1 MESLKGDDPVS
12 VALRECAHRML
23 KMGLFSGAINLLTL
37 SGSIYMLQ
45 VYDRVLPSRNMS
57 TLVALSVMLLLAY
70 LLQGALDA
78 LRGRM
83 LARAAAI
90 FDVTLQASIY
100 DALATA
106 PLAGTPAPQARQPAL
121 DIDTIRTFLSGMGP
135 TAILDM
141 PWTPLFALVLF
152 LFHPFI
158 GFAAL
163 VGVACILSVTIM
175 TERHSAPSVA
185 KGSYWLAQRHAWIDS
200 THQGADVIHALGML
214 PSLRARWLRLNANA
228 LREHMMSMDINA
240 RMAAA
245 GKTIRYSLQSAIL
258 GIGAYLVITDR
269 ASGGI
274 MIASSIIVGRAL
286 APIEIAIGTWRQ
298 WVAARQALTRLRGS
312 LQSAAA
318 IPRKGHA
325 SRPCRKLSVQDLTVV
340 APGGSE
346 PILTNVAFD
355 LETANGLAIVGPS
368 ASGKTSLAKALV
380 GIWPAA
386 AGAVKLDGIA
396 LDQWQSDELGRHLG
410 YLPQDVSLF
419 QGTIAENIAR
429 FDSTATPSAIVE
441 AATLADAHNM
451 IVRLPNGYQT
461 AIGEGGVRLSA
472 GQRQRVGL
480 ARAAY
485 GNPFLVVLDEPNSN
499 LDQEGEQALNNAIK
513 ALRERGAI
521 VIVISHRP
529 KAVRNLDRLMVLVR
543 GRMLAFG
550 THAQVG
556 AALGAMRSGG
566 TVKQPSVQNLAE
578 AGT

>member
-1 MESLKGDDPVS
+1 MESLKGDDPVT

-45 VYDRVLPSRNMS
+45 VYDRVLPSRNIS
-57 TLVALSVMLLLAY
+57 TLVALSLMLLLAY

-90 FDVTLQASIY
+90 FDVNLQAPIY
-100 DALATA
+100 DALAIA
-106 PLAGTPAPQARQPAL
+106 PLSGTPAPQARQPAL
-121 DIDTIRTFLSGMGP
+121 DVDTIRTFLAGMAP

-141 PWTPLFALVLF
+141 PWTPFFALVLF
-152 LFHPFI
+152 LFHPLI

-163 VGVACILSVTIM
+163 AGAACILAVTM
-175 TERHSAPSVA
+175 LTERSSAPSVA
-185 KGSYWLAQRHAWIDS
+185 KGSCWLAQRHAWIDS

-298 WVAARQALTRLRGS
+298 WVAARQALARLRLS
-312 LQSAAA
+312 LKPTAPV
-318 IPRKGHA
+318 PRRSHA
-325 SRPCRKLSVQDLTVV
+325 PRPCRRLTVDRVTVV
-340 APGGSE
+340 APGGSD
-346 PILTNVAFD
+346 PIVKDVSFE
-355 LETANGLAIVGPS
+355 LETASGLAIVGPS

-380 GIWPAA
+380 GIWQPSD
-386 AGAVKLDGIA
+386 GNVRLDGRPLA
-396 LDQWQSDELGRHLG
+396 EWMPDDLGRHLG

-419 QGTIAENIAR
+419 QGTVAENIAR
-429 FDSTATPSAIVE
+429 FDSAATPSAIVE
-441 AATLADAHNM
+441 AAMLADAHDM
-451 IVRLPNGYQT
+451 IARLPNGYQT

-485 GNPFLVVLDEPNSN
+485 GNPFLIVLDEPNSN
-499 LDQEGEQALNNAIK
+499 LDQEGEAALNNAIK
-513 ALRERGAI
+513 ALRERGAV

-529 KAVRNLDRLMVLVR
+529 KAVRNLDRLMVLMR

-550 THAQVG
+550 THAEVS
-556 AALGAMRSGG
+556 AALG
-566 TVKQPSVQNLAE
+566 TVRPERAKATSVQNI
-578 AGT
+578 AGSSP

>member
-1 MESLKGDDPVS
+1 MESLRGDDPVT

-23 KMGLFSGAINLLTL
+23 KIALFSGAINLLAL

-57 TLVALSVMLLLAY
+57 TLIALSLMLLMAY
-70 LLQGALDA
+70 LLQSALDT

-90 FDVTLQASIY
+90 FDVALQASIY
-100 DALATA
+100 DALAAA
-106 PLAGTPAPQARQPAL
+106 PLAGIPAAQARQPAL

-135 TAILDM
+135 TAILDI
-141 PWTPLFALVLF
+141 PWTPLFALALF

-163 VGVACILSVTIM
+163 LGVVFILSVTM
-175 TERHSAPSVA
+175 LTERHSSPSVA

-200 THQGADVIHALGML
+200 THQGADVIRALGML
-214 PSLRARWLRLNANA
+214 PSLRSRWLRLNANA
-228 LREHMMSMDINA
+228 LREHMVTMDINA

-286 APIEIAIGTWRQ
+286 APIEVAIGTWRQ
-298 WVAARQALTRLRGS
+298 WVAARQALSRLRRTLRPTAS
-312 LQSAAA
+312 VA
-318 IPRKGHA
+318 RKGP
-325 SRPCRKLSVQDLTVV
+325 SRPRQKLSVQDLAVV
-340 APGGSE
+340 APGGSQ
-346 PILTNVAFD
+346 PIVANVSFD
-355 LETANGLAIVGPS
+355 LEAADGLAIVGPS

-386 AGAVKLDGIA
+386 AGVVQLDGTP
-396 LDQWQSDELGRHLG
+396 LDQWQADQFGQYMG

-429 FDSTATPSAIVE
+429 FESTATPPAIVE
-441 AATLADAHNM
+441 AAMLADAHDM
-451 IVRLPNGYQT
+451 IARLPNGYQT
-461 AIGEGGVRLSA
+461 VIGEGGLRLSA

-485 GNPFLVVLDEPNSN
+485 GNPFLFVLDEPNSN
-499 LDQEGEQALNNAIK
+499 LDQEGELALDKAIK
-513 ALRERGAI
+513 SLRNRGAI

-529 KAVRNLDRLMVLVR
+529 KAVRNLDRLMVLMR
-543 GRMLAFG
+543 GRMVAFG
-550 THAQVG
+550 THAQVSS
-556 AALGAMRSGG
+556 ALG
-566 TVKQPSVQNLAE
+566 TVGSDRASRQPTSRIPSE
-578 AGT
+578 AGS